1 MGGFTVWL
9 STEAATFLNGRVV
22 TANWSV
28 DDLVAKKEHI
38 LAGADLKMALQGEFG
53 LAKGT

>member
-22 TANWSV
+22 TANWLV
-28 DDLVAKKEHI
+28 DDLMAKKEHI

-53 LAKGT
+53 LAKET